1 MRVPGSRYSRP
12 AAENKAWYLKH
23 LAMASIGPDKV
34 NHLRHV
40 EFFGSADGVREH
52 MRRHR
57 AIIAPKFAAVEA
69 ALTAALTGLDV
80 AEWTKPTGGYFV
92 NLDVLDG
99 TASRVVQL
107 AKEAGIALTPAG
119 ASFPYGRDPRDRNIR
134 LAPTFPPLEQVEAA
148 MAGVGTCVALA
159 AAEKLAVGV

>member
-1 MRVPGSRYSRP
+1 M
-12 AAENKAWYLKH
+12 
-23 LAMASIGPDKV
+23 
-34 NHLRHV
+34 
-40 EFFGSADGVREH
+40 
-52 MRRHR
+52 
-57 AIIAPKFAAVEA
+57 
-69 ALTAALTGLDV
+69 
-80 AEWTKPTGGYFV
+80 AEWTRPTGGYFV

-119 ASFPYGRDPRDRNIR
+119 ASFPYGQDPRDRNIR
-134 LAPTFPPLEQVEAA
+134 LAPTFPPLDQVETA